1 MYVPPGNG
9 SPNNRTTRAARP
21 SPDPENT
28 DMEDLLEKYTELQKE
43 VAQLKKELAKK
54 GP

>member
-9 SPNNRTTRAARP
+9 SPNNRTSRSTRP
-21 SPDPENT
+21 PPDPENPE
-28 DMEDLLEKYTELQKE
+28 MEDLLEKYTELQKE

-54 GP
+54 GQ